1 MTLGERY
8 IKNAIAALEKA
19 ITRGDLVEEALD
31 ANSTHGASWRVT
43 SAEIGKCLAH
53 LKSKPVSR
61 TCKGDL
67 GRTHQT
73 QGQGEV

>member
-53 LKSKPVSR
+53 LKSKPVAELAKE
-61 TCKGDL
+61 TW
-67 GRTHQT
+67 
-73 QGQGEV
+73 GEPIKRKVRAK